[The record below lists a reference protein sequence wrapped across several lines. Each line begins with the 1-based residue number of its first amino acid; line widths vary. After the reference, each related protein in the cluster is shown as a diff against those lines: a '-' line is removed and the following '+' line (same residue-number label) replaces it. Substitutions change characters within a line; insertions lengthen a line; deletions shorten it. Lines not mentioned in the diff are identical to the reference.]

1 MPICAEKGFPE
12 NESVFHDTKKY
23 GRTRPDSAALF
34 FQQMKPFFIGSEI
47 YRGSSYGQ
55 WHPLHIPRVSTVMDL
70 TRALGWIGPGQYRAS
85 PRAKPAALESFHT
98 PDYIA
103 ALQQAEALQAVDEL
117 SRTRHG
123 LGTTAN
129 PVFPEMFRRPAT
141 GAGGVMLAA
150 ELVREGGVVHV
161 PGGGTH
167 HAMAERANGFCY
179 LNDPV
184 LCLLA
189 LRGLGLSRIAYVDID
204 AHHCDGVEAA
214 LGGAE
219 DMVLVSVHEERRWPF
234 TGALEDTGGGRA
246 FNLPVPRG
254 FNDSEMR
261 VVLHRLILPVLER
274 FDPQAVV
281 LQCGADA
288 VEEDPLSRLSLSN
301 NAHVAVALAL
311 RDLAPRLIV
320 LGGGGYN
327 PWSVAR
333 AWTRVWGALNG
344 WSAAGVLPEEAQAVL
359 GALTWNR
366 RASGRVPPDTWR
378 MTLEDAPR
386 EGEVRAEVLERVEAL
401 RGREVM
407 ALTG

>member
-1 MPICAEKGFPE
+1 
-12 NESVFHDTKKY
+12 
-23 GRTRPDSAALF
+23 
-34 FQQMKPFFIGSEI
+34 
-47 YRGSSYGQ
+47 
-55 WHPLHIPRVSTVMDL
+55 MDL
-70 TRALGWIGPGQYRAS
+70 CRALDWFAPGQYRTS
-85 PRAKPAALESFHT
+85 PRAKPAALTGFHT
-98 PDYIA
+98 AEYVA
-103 ALQQAEALQAVDEL
+103 ALERAEAAQAVDEGA
-117 SRTRHG
+117 RVRHG

-150 ELVREGGVVHV
+150 ELVRDGGVVHV

-167 HAMAERANGFCY
+167 HAFADRANGFCY

-204 AHHCDGVEAA
+204 AHHCDGVQAA
-214 LGGAE
+214 LGAAE
-219 DMVLVSVHEERRWPF
+219 DMLLISVHEEKRWPF
-234 TGALEDTGGGRA
+234 TGALQDDGGGRA
-246 FNLPVPRG
+246 INLPVPRG

-261 VVLHRLILPVLER
+261 VVLQRLILPALER

-288 VEEDPLSRLSLSN
+288 VEEDPLSRLVLSN

-311 RDLAPRLIV
+311 RAVSPRLIV

-344 WSAAGVLPEEAQAVL
+344 LSCEGALPEGAREVL
-359 GALTWNR
+359 AGLSWNR
-366 RASGRVPPDTWR
+366 RAPGRVPPEGWFT
-378 MTLEDAPR
+378 TLEDAPR
-386 EGEVRAEVLERVEAL
+386 EGVVRGEVLERVAWL
-401 RGREVM
+401 RG
-407 ALTG
+407 